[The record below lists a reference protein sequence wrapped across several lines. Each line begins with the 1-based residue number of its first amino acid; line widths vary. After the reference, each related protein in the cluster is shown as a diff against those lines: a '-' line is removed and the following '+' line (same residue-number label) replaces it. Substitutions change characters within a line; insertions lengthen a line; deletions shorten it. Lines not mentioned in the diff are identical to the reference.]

1 MGFSKTKSNLAI
13 SLCVAVAIVVL
24 DQLIKYAV
32 KTNCCLHDSYEVTS
46 WMYIYFVE
54 NSGMAF
60 GMSFIGTA
68 FLTIVRMALV
78 AVMAYYLCRIVVRC
92 YPVGYIICISLVLAG
107 ALGNIIDNAFYGLIY
122 SLSTEYDVAELV
134 PFGQG
139 YGSFMSGRVVD
150 MFYFPIIQTFL
161 PDWIPF
167 FGGRHFVFFSP
178 VFNFADASITC
189 GSIIIIL
196 FYRKYLTSIKTFA
209 LNEADIV
216 RKE

>member
-1 MGFSKTKSNLAI
+1 M
-13 SLCVAVAIVVL
+13 
-24 DQLIKYAV
+24 
-32 KTNCCLHDSYEVTS
+32 
-46 WMYIYFVE
+46 
-54 NSGMAF
+54 
-60 GMSFIGTA
+60 
-68 FLTIVRMALV
+68 
-78 AVMAYYLCRIVVRC
+78 
-92 YPVGYIICISLVLAG
+92 LAG

-167 FGGRHFVFFSP
+167 FGGRYFVFFSP